1 MSTYQ
6 EERVPFP
13 SPWRLVKELRLRRP
27 PWWLVALLILGVIG
41 TWIPLALVYQERQ
54 RTSRLPRIHFIHDMD
69 HQPRFGPQTG
79 HPWYVDGRSM
89 RQPIEGTIARG
100 KLEHDQEYLLGYV
113 TQDGTRAS
121 APIGFAAGLPERLLQ
136 DDKLLPRGRERFGI
150 YCAPCHGSQGAGDGR
165 VNQAAVA
172 LKEGKWVP
180 ATNLLTQTIRD
191 RADGQLFQA
200 ISDGVRGMPRYD
212 SQISV
217 SDRWAIVAHV
227 RDLQRTLPV
236 AADAQASEQAG
247 AAKTSTTPTVNP

>member
-13 SPWRLVKELRLRRP
+13 SPWRLVRELRLRRP
-27 PWWLVALLILGVIG
+27 PWWLVALLVLVVIG
-41 TWIPLALVYQERQ
+41 TWIPLTLIYQARQ
-54 RTSRLPRIHFIHDMD
+54 QTSRLPRIHFFHDMD
-69 HQPRFGPQTG
+69 HQPKFGPQSG

-100 KLEHDQEYLLGYV
+100 MLEHDQEYLLGYV

-121 APIGFAAGLPERLLQ
+121 TPTRFVVALPERLSV
-136 DDKLLPRGRERFGI
+136 DSNLLNRGRERFGI
-150 YCAPCHGSQGAGDGR
+150 YCAPCHGAEGAGNGPI
-165 VNQAAVA
+165 NQAAVA

-180 ATNLLTQTIRD
+180 ATNLMTQMIRD

-200 ISDGVRGMPRYD
+200 ISDGVRSMPSYS

-217 SDRWAIVAHV
+217 RDRWAIVAYV
-227 RDLQRTLPV
+227 RELQQTLPV
-236 AADAQASEQAG
+236 AAEPQVPSSTASAN
-247 AAKTSTTPTVNP
+247 ASTTPSTVP

>member
-27 PWWLVALLILGVIG
+27 PWWMVALLILVVIG
-41 TWIPLALVYQERQ
+41 TWIPLALIYQARQ
-54 RTSRLPRIHFIHDMD
+54 QTSRLPRIHFFHDMD
-69 HQPRFGPQTG
+69 HQPKFGPQSG
-79 HPWYVDGRSM
+79 HPWYVDGRAM

-113 TQDGTRAS
+113 TQDGTRS
-121 APIGFAAGLPERLLQ
+121 SPPIRFVTALPERLPQ
-136 DDKLLPRGRERFGI
+136 DNALLSRGRERFGI
-150 YCAPCHGSQGAGDGR
+150 YCAPCHGSQGAGDGQ
-165 VNQAAVA
+165 VNQAAIA

-180 ATNLLTQTIRD
+180 ATNLLSQMVRD

-200 ISDGVRGMPRYD
+200 ISDGVRSMPSYG

-217 SDRWAIVAHV
+217 RDRWAIVAFV
-227 RDLQRTLPV
+227 RDLQQTLPT
-236 AADAQASEQAG
+236 AADSEPTAQTNAASPSQQS
-247 AAKTSTTPTVNP
+247 TSNP